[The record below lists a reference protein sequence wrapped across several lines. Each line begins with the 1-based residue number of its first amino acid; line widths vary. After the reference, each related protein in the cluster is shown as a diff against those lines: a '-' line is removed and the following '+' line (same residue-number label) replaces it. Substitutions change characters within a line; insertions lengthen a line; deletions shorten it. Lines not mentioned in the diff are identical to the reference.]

1 MNVLLVEDNA
11 IKKTV
16 IQSTLIKL
24 NPEARIRTFNNLREA
39 EFFLDRNY
47 QLHYFLDYNF
57 LLS

>member
-39 EFFLDRNY
+39 EFFLEFSF
-47 QLHYFLDYNF
+47 FLY
-57 LLS
+57 L